1 MEKNC
6 VGELT
11 QWLHQRSMSKVF
23 KFMTLEEQKIRMII
37 RLYFPITY
45 LFHFNGK
52 EMVDKH

>member
-52 EMVDKH
+52 EMVD